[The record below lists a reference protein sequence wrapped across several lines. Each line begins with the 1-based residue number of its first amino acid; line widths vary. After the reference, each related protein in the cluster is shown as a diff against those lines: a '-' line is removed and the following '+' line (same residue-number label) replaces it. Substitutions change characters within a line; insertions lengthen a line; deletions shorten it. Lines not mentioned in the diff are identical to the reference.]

1 MSSDGTII
9 AIGGYLNDGNGV
21 NSGHVRV
28 FENINNTW
36 IQLGSDI
43 DGESEGDYS
52 GRKISLN
59 NNGNIIAIGAGLN
72 DGNGTESGHAR
83 IYNFREI
90 TTINGCDNA
99 AILNLTINNSDTSI
113 TEVTA
118 CESYA
123 WNDSLYTQS
132 RNLLFKYTFK

>member
-1 MSSDGTII
+1 MSSDASII
-9 AIGGYLNDGNGV
+9 AIGGYLNDGNGS

-28 FENINNTW
+28 FKNINDTW

-72 DGNGTESGHAR
+72 DGNGTE
-83 IYNFREI
+83 
-90 TTINGCDNA
+90 CDMQEYIIFQN
-99 AILNLTINNSDTSI
+99 
-113 TEVTA
+113 
-118 CESYA
+118 
-123 WNDSLYTQS
+123 
-132 RNLLFKYTFK
+132 

>member
-43 DGESEGDYS
+43 G
-52 GRKISLN
+52 
-59 NNGNIIAIGAGLN
+59 
-72 DGNGTESGHAR
+72 
-83 IYNFREI
+83 
-90 TTINGCDNA
+90 
-99 AILNLTINNSDTSI
+99 
-113 TEVTA
+113 
-118 CESYA
+118 
-123 WNDSLYTQS
+123 
-132 RNLLFKYTFK
+132 